1 MLSYTDL
8 SKGTIFEMDGEPY
21 LVLEYTFLRM
31 QQRKPT
37 VQTKLK
43 NLITGKIVAKSF
55 QGSDAFPEA
64 EIEKQPIIF
73 LYSNKGEFWFCEKG
87 NPPPRLDDQG
97 ESRRAKTVRFS
108 MKEEQLGD
116 IAKFLK
122 PNTEAI
128 AYKFGEKIINIELP
142 VKMDYK
148 VVEAPPSYKGD
159 TATGGS
165 KTVKLE
171 NGLMVQVPMFIN
183 EGDIIRINTSTGEY
197 VERAEKK

>member
-8 SKGTIFEMDGEPY
+8 TKGTILKMDGEPY
-21 LVLEYTFLRM
+21 LVLEYNFLRM

-55 QGSDAFPEA
+55 QGSDTFPEA
-64 EIEKQPIIF
+64 EIEKQPITF
-73 LYSNKGEFWFCEKG
+73 LYVNRGEFWFCEKG
-87 NPPPRLDDQG
+87 NPKKRFQLKEDSIADQ
-97 ESRRAKTVRFS
+97 T
-108 MKEEQLGD
+108 
-116 IAKFLK
+116 KFLK
-122 PNTEAI
+122 PNTEII

-142 VKMDYK
+142 VKMEYK
-148 VVEAPPSYKGD
+148 VTEAPPSYKGN

-171 NGLMVQVPMFIN
+171 NGLQINVPMFIN
-183 EGDIIRINTSTGEY
+183 EGDIVRINTSTGEY

>member
-8 SKGTIFEMDGEPY
+8 TKGVIFKMDGEPY

-43 NLITGKIVAKSF
+43 NLITGKIVAKTF
-55 QGSDAFPEA
+55 QGSDAFEEA
-64 EIEKQPIIF
+64 EIDKQPIIF
-73 LYSNKGEFWFCEKG
+73 LYETKGDYWFCEKG
-87 NPPPRLDDQG
+87 V
-97 ESRRAKTVRFS
+97 AKNRFS
-108 MKEEQLGD
+108 MKEEAIADQ
-116 IAKFLK
+116 AKFLK
-122 PNTEAI
+122 PNTEIMAF
-128 AYKFGEKIINIELP
+128 KFGERIINIELP

-165 KTVKLE
+165 KTVVLE
-171 NGLMVQVPMFIN
+171 NGLNMQVPMFIA
-183 EGDIIRINTSTGEY
+183 EGDIIRVNTATGEY

>member
-8 SKGTIFEMDGEPY
+8 TKGTIFKMDGEPY
-21 LVLEYTFLRM
+21 LVLEYNFLRM

-55 QGSDAFPEA
+55 QGSDAYPEA

-73 LYSNKGEFWFCEKG
+73 LYSNRGEFWFCEKG
-87 NPPPRLDDQG
+87 NP
-97 ESRRAKTVRFS
+97 KNRFQL
-108 MKEEQLGD
+108 KEEAIADQ
-116 IAKFLK
+116 AKFLK

-128 AYKFGEKIINIELP
+128 AYKFGDKIINIELP
-142 VKMDYK
+142 VKMEYK
-148 VVEAPPSYKGD
+148 VTEAPPSYKGN

-171 NGLMVQVPMFIN
+171 NGLQIQVPMFIN
-183 EGDIIRINTSTGEY
+183 EGDIVRLNTSTGEY

>member
-1 MLSYTDL
+1 
-8 SKGTIFEMDGEPY
+8 MDGEPY

-64 EIEKQPIIF
+64 EIEKQPITF
-73 LYSNKGEFWFCEKG
+73 LYANRDEFWFYEKG

-122 PNTEAI
+122 PNTEVV
-128 AYKFGEKIINIELP
+128 AYKFGDKIINIELP

-148 VVEAPPSYKGD
+148 VIEAPPSYKGN

-171 NGLMVQVPMFIN
+171 NGLQINVPMFIN
-183 EGDIIRINTSTGEY
+183 EGDVIRVNTSTGEY

>member
-8 SKGTIFEMDGEPY
+8 TKGVIFEMDGEPF
-21 LVLEYTFLRM
+21 LVLEYNFLRM

-55 QGSDAFPEA
+55 QGSDAYPEA

-73 LYSNKGEFWFCEKG
+73 LYSSRGEFWFCEKN
-87 NPPPRLDDQG
+87 NPKNRFQLKEDSIADQ
-97 ESRRAKTVRFS
+97 
-108 MKEEQLGD
+108 
-116 IAKFLK
+116 AKFLK
-122 PNTEAI
+122 PNTEVLAF
-128 AYKFGEKIINIELP
+128 KFREKIINIELP
-142 VKMDYK
+142 VKIDYK

-171 NGLMVQVPMFIN
+171 NGLMLNVPMFIN
-183 EGDIIRINTSTGEY
+183 EGDAIRVNTSTGEY

>member
-8 SKGTIFEMDGEPY
+8 TKGTIFEMDEEPY

-64 EIEKQPIIF
+64 EIEKEPISF
-73 LYSNKGEFWFCEKG
+73 LYANRGEFWFCEKG
-87 NPPPRLDDQG
+87 NP
-97 ESRRAKTVRFS
+97 KNRFS
-108 MKEEQLGD
+108 LKEENMGD
-116 IAKFLK
+116 QSRFLK
-122 PNTEAI
+122 PNTEVT
-128 AYKFGEKIINIELP
+128 AYKFKEKIINVELP
-142 VKMDYK
+142 VKIDYK

-171 NGLMVQVPMFIN
+171 NGLMMNVPMFIN
-183 EGDIIRINTSTGEY
+183 EGDIIRVNTETGDY

>member
-8 SKGTIFEMDGEPY
+8 TKGAIFEMDGEPY
-21 LVLEYTFLRM
+21 LVLEYNFLRM

-55 QGSDAFPEA
+55 QGSDAFREA
-64 EIEKQPIIF
+64 EIEKQPITF
-73 LYSNKGEFWFCEKG
+73 LYANRGEFWFCEKN
-87 NPPPRLDDQG
+87 NPKNRFQLKEISIADQ
-97 ESRRAKTVRFS
+97 
-108 MKEEQLGD
+108 
-116 IAKFLK
+116 AKFLK
-122 PNTEAI
+122 PDTEVI

-142 VKMDYK
+142 VKMEYK
-148 VVEAPPSYKGD
+148 VTEAPPSYKGN

-171 NGLMVQVPMFIN
+171 NGLQIQVPMFIN
-183 EGDIIRINTSTGEY
+183 EGDVIRLNTSTGEY

>member
-8 SKGTIFEMDGEPY
+8 TKGVVFEMDGEPY
-21 LVLEYTFLRM
+21 LVLEYNFLRM

-43 NLITGKIVAKSF
+43 NLITGKIVSKSF
-55 QGSDAFPEA
+55 QQSDSFSEA
-64 EIEKQPIIF
+64 EIEKQPITF
-73 LYSNKGEFWFCEKG
+73 LYSSRKPARQLAGGEFWFCEKG
-87 NPPPRLDDQG
+87 NPKNRFQLKEGAIADQ
-97 ESRRAKTVRFS
+97 
-108 MKEEQLGD
+108 
-116 IAKFLK
+116 AKFLK
-122 PNTEAI
+122 PNTEVL
-128 AYKFGEKIINIELP
+128 AYKFGDKIINIELP

-171 NGLMVQVPMFIN
+171 NGLTLNVPMFIN
-183 EGDIIRINTSTGEY
+183 EGDVIRVNTQTGEY
-197 VERAEKK
+197 VERAEKM

>member
-1 MLSYTDL
+1 
-8 SKGTIFEMDGEPY
+8 MDGEPY
-21 LVLEYTFLRM
+21 LVLEYNFLRM

-43 NLITGKIVAKSF
+43 NLITGKIVSKSF

-64 EIEKQPIIF
+64 EIDKKPITF
-73 LYSNKGEFWFCEKG
+73 LYRNRGESWFCEKS
-87 NPPPRLDDQG
+87 NPKNRFKLEESIIADQ
-97 ESRRAKTVRFS
+97 
-108 MKEEQLGD
+108 
-116 IAKFLK
+116 AKFLK
-122 PNTEAI
+122 PNTEI
-128 AYKFGEKIINIELP
+128 LAYKFGERIINIELP

-171 NGLMVQVPMFIN
+171 NDLMMQVPMFIN
-183 EGDIIRINTSTGEY
+183 EGDIIRVNTSTGEY

>member
-8 SKGTIFEMDGEPY
+8 TKGVIFVMDGEPY
-21 LVLEYTFLRM
+21 LVLEYNFLRM

-55 QGSDAFPEA
+55 QGSDAFSEA
-64 EIEKQPIIF
+64 EIDKQPITF
-73 LYSNKGEFWFCEKG
+73 LYASRDEFWFCEKG
-87 NPPPRLDDQG
+87 NP
-97 ESRRAKTVRFS
+97 KNRFAL
-108 MKEEQLGD
+108 KEENIGD
-116 IAKFLK
+116 VAKFLK
-122 PNTEAI
+122 PNTEVI
-128 AYKFGEKIINIELP
+128 AYKFGEKIINVELP
-142 VKMDYK
+142 VKIDYK

-171 NGLMVQVPMFIN
+171 NGLTMNVPMFIN
-183 EGDIIRINTSTGEY
+183 EGDVIRVNTETGEY

>member
-8 SKGTIFEMDGEPY
+8 TKGVIFEMEGEPY
-21 LVLEYTFLRM
+21 IVLEYNFLRM

-43 NLITGKIVAKSF
+43 NLITGKVVSKSF

-64 EIEKQPIIF
+64 EIEKQPITF
-73 LYSNKGEFWFCEKG
+73 LYAHRDEFWFSEKG
-87 NPPPRLDDQG
+87 NPQN
-97 ESRRAKTVRFS
+97 RFALKS
-108 MKEEQLGD
+108 ENLGD
-116 IAKFLK
+116 ATKYLK
-122 PNTEAI
+122 SNTDAI

-148 VVEAPPSYKGD
+148 VTEAPPSYKGN

-171 NGLMVQVPMFIN
+171 NGLQIQVPMFIN
-183 EGDIIRINTSTGEY
+183 EGDIVHLNTETGEY